1 VETVLVL
8 GTNYTASVNEDQN
21 SSPGGT
27 ITLTAGALAAGFNL
41 VITSDIE
48 NLQPTDLTNQGGFYP
63 EVITDALDRATIQI
77 QQLQEAVDRS
87 AKLPITSSADADALV
102 ADTPGFNRPSLPEH
116 PAAFARCFPELRDR
130 MRQPCRFLDCR
141 HGGEAGAPA
150 EPHALGTLAEIV
162 DFDQGPD
169 GLLHIA
175 CRGAYR
181 FHLLEHV
188 VTREGL
194 LRGQIVPFED
204 ETPIPLPEENRH
216 LKTVLQKVLELES
229 ASTGQVVAAP
239 TDAAAIVYR
248 LMERLPLP
256 WPLKLEVLATQS
268 TAKQLEIC
276 SFALDQLLR
285 MQAD

>member
-1 VETVLVL
+1 MSIELPLFPLRTVLF
-8 GTNYTASVNEDQN
+8 
-21 SSPGGT
+21 PGGHLPLR
-27 ITLTAGALAAGFNL
+27 IFEPRYVGLVRDCMKNGHGFG
-41 VITSDIE
+41 VT
-48 NLQPTDLTNQGGFYP
+48 
-63 EVITDALDRATIQI
+63 
-77 QQLQEAVDRS
+77 
-87 AKLPITSSADADALV
+87 PI
-102 ADTPGFNRPSLPEH
+102 
-116 PAAFARCFPELRDR
+116 
-130 MRQPCRFLDCR
+130 R

-229 ASTGQVVAAP
+229 ASTGQVVVAP

-256 WPLKLEVLATQS
+256 WPLKLEVLATQI